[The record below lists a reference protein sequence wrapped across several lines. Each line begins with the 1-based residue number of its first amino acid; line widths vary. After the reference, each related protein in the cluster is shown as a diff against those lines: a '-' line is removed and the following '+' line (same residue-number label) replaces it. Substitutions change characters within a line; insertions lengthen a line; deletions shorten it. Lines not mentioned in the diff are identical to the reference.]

1 MQIITY
7 QSDDPHCPPRDRWMA
22 RIRMPMIAKG
32 GRTVED
38 WGLVFATSETEEGA
52 RAKML
57 AWWDAQ
63 VEAWRKMGTKSR
75 ARMVSAASREGRG
88 LPDFRALIADVG
100 EDEEAI

>member
-63 VEAWRKMGTKSR
+63 VEAWRKLTPKGRSR
-75 ARMVSAASREGRG
+75 AASEVGA
-88 LPDFRALIADVG
+88 PDFRALIADVG